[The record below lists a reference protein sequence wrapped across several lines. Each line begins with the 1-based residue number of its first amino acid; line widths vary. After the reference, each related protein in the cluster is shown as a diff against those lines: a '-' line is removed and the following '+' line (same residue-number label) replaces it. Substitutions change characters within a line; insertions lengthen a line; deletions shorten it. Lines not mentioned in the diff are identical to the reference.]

1 MIAQKLERMFVCSNV
16 CAFLRFLC
24 NSLLY
29 KKNVFINV
37 REMIKSPWDFH
48 GDDLNSWIMDWS
60 SNIVAAGS
68 EMVWINRHWF
78 FNLSFAFWDIE
89 ILTWYLN
96 MIQNQ
101 IPCILLLSITNLES
115 RILKFDRNGFNST
128 WSIIIQILI
137 FGHSIPICYMEIY
150 TPFSC
155 QWS

>member
-1 MIAQKLERMFVCSNV
+1 M
-16 CAFLRFLC
+16 RFLC

-48 GDDLNSWIMDWS
+48 GDDLNAWIMDWS

-101 IPCILLLSITNLES
+101 IPCIPLLSKTNSES
-115 RILKFDRNGFNST
+115 RILKFDRNGFKKFNLVYNYPDIDFRSFNTDMLHGNLHAFLMSMELKLCSNFNSMLST
-128 WSIIIQILI
+128 VY
-137 FGHSIPICYMEIY
+137 F
-150 TPFSC
+150 
-155 QWS
+155 